1 MSTDELACTYAALIL
16 HDEGLEIT
24 ADKISALVKSAELEV
39 EGFYPALFAK
49 FLTKSPLGDIMT
61 NVGGAAAPAGAP
73 AAAAGG
79 AADAAPK
86 EEKKAEPADESDEAM
101 EDFGLFD

>member
-24 ADKISALVKSAELEV
+24 ADKISALAKAAELDV

-49 FLTKSPLGDIMT
+49 FLAKSPLGDIMT

-73 AAAAGG
+73 AAA
-79 AADAAPK
+79 
-86 EEKKAEPADESDEAM
+86 
-101 EDFGLFD
+101 